1 MRSIGVIVSS
11 DRIEAAQAAGADYV
25 EPTIVNNLVA
35 RSTDG
40 VWGPNPDRETPT
52 GCPSFAILFPGDLRL
67 ADPSFSADEVTAYLE
82 AVLPV
87 VAAHAAPGAK
97 IVFGSGAARTI
108 PEGVDRAEAET
119 RFADVVRQARD
130 IAARHD
136 LRIVLEPLHRGETNL
151 INSIAECAAFL
162 DEHGIDGVPIVA
174 DLFHIM
180 LEHEPLSVVREQGAR
195 IGHVHIADA
204 ERRTPGSGDWPLSE
218 FLRALDEGGYTG
230 SVSLECNWD
239 DFPSEVASGLA
250 HVRTL
255 V

>member
-1 MRSIGVIVSS
+1 MRQIGVIVTS
-11 DRIEAAQAAGADYV
+11 DRIEAARAAGADYV

-35 RSTDG
+35 PSADDG
-40 VWGPNPDRETPT
+40 WAVNPERETPT

-67 ADPSFSADEVTAYLE
+67 ADPGFPAGDVTAYLE

-108 PEGVDRAEAET
+108 PDGVDRRQAELRFAEIVRET
-119 RFADVVRQARD
+119 RDL
-130 IAARHD
+130 AARHD

-151 INSIAECAAFL
+151 LNSIAECAAFL

-180 LEHEPLSVVREQGAR
+180 LESEPLTVVRENGAR
-195 IGHVHIADA
+195 IGHAHIADTG
-204 ERRTPGSGDWPLSE
+204 RRTPGSGDWPLEE
-218 FLRALDEGGYTG
+218 FLRSLDDGGYTG
-230 SVSLECNWD
+230 SVSLECIWD
-239 DFPSEVASGLA
+239 DFASEAESGLA
-250 HVRTL
+250 HVRGFA
-255 V
+255 